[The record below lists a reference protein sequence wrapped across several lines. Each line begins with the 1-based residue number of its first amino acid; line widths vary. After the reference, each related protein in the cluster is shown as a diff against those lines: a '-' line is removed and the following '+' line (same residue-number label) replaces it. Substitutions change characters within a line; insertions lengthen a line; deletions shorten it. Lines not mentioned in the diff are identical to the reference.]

1 MGLLF
6 QASQVCLG
14 RDSFSLVS
22 SHWVSG
28 CVSWQDPW
36 VTGACSMIYFLGEA
50 TLRALWM
57 EMRDVCHWLRTN
69 RIVGLVLSPREAV
82 VWVLQRPVFSDQAYH
97 MDGTRYYMQ
106 YIGLWFRFPALA
118 GQCSRTRPITSKLIV
133 GGLKS
138 VHSVDWI
145 PWSGETICFAVQ
157 TKEST
162 DCALCSG
169 ATLYKAI
176 HWIMHFA
183 VFSGYIP

>member
-1 MGLLF
+1 MDYWSFFSFLGGVIFTWFFLWFLILCWHLHIWEMGLLF

-22 SHWVSG
+22 SRWVSG
-28 CVSWQDPW
+28 CVSWQGPW

-50 TLRALWM
+50 TLRAWWM

-118 GQCSRTRPITSKLIV
+118 GQ
-133 GGLKS
+133 
-138 VHSVDWI
+138 
-145 PWSGETICFAVQ
+145 
-157 TKEST
+157 
-162 DCALCSG
+162 
-169 ATLYKAI
+169 
-176 HWIMHFA
+176 
-183 VFSGYIP
+183 